1 MFCDKAISATIAAH
15 VAGLTLNALPEATR
29 HATRRALLDAIGVTL
44 GASGLGEDAAPYR
57 RHAEMVSGPSRL
69 IGFDRSSSPALAAL
83 ANGALA
89 HQLDFGDTFDAG
101 PAHPNAALVPA
112 LLALADARPEL
123 TFGEFL
129 VAMTAGSDLACRL
142 SIAAPR
148 PYEEGGW
155 YPPPLVN
162 LIATAA
168 ACARFIGLDVD
179 GIRHAMG
186 LALLQGSFP
195 SEIKYDA
202 TSPIRGVREGLVAR
216 AAVEAALLADAGAT
230 AFAEPLEGRAGFF
243 AIYGGGAPRD
253 ALLDG
258 LGETFLGDQVSFKP
272 WPACRGTHPYIE
284 AALILRDRVDPA
296 RIAGIEAET
305 GPIQEML
312 IRPQPAKAAPT
323 RAIEAKFS
331 IPYTVAAAL
340 IDGAVTLDSFTAAR
354 IADTPTRALAHKVFE
369 RRNPAWGRGEAASGS
384 LTITLDDGT
393 TQTHSVMQAAGH
405 PDRPMDDES
414 LIAKFADCAAHAAT
428 AMDAPTARK
437 LAIRILTLSCDVPAH
452 QMIDL
457 PACTANS

>member
-15 VAGLTLNALPEATR
+15 FAELTLDALPHATL
-29 HATRRALLDAIGVTL
+29 HATRRALLDAVGVTL
-44 GASGLGEDAAPYR
+44 GATGLGEDTTPYR
-57 RHAEMVSGPSRL
+57 GHAEAVSGPSRL
-69 IGFDRSSSPALAAL
+69 IGFSGSSTPSLAAL

-112 LLALADARPEL
+112 LLALADARPERA
-123 TFGEFL
+123 FGEFL
-129 VAMTAGSDLACRL
+129 VAMAAGSDLACRL

-168 ACARFIGLDVD
+168 ACARFIGLDAD

-216 AAVEAALLADAGAT
+216 AAVEAALLAEAGAT
-230 AFAEPLEGRAGFF
+230 AFAEPLEGRAGYF
-243 AIYGGGAPRD
+243 AIYGGGAPNDTLLD
-253 ALLDG
+253 AL
-258 LGETFLGDQVSFKP
+258 GERYLGDQVSFKP

-284 AALILRDRVDPA
+284 AALVLRDRIDPA
-296 RIAGIEAET
+296 RVARIEAET

-312 IRPQPAKAAPT
+312 IRPQPVKAEPT

-331 IPYTVAAAL
+331 IPYTVAVAL

-354 IADTPTRALAHKVFE
+354 IADPATRALASGVVE
-369 RRNPAWGRGEAASGS
+369 RRNPDWGRGEAASGS
-384 LTITLDDGT
+384 LTVTLDDGT
-393 TQTHSVMQAAGH
+393 TLAHRVMQAAGH
-405 PDRPMDDES
+405 PERPMDDAV
-414 LIAKFADCAAHAAT
+414 LIAKFIDCAAHSARPIDADSAA
-428 AMDAPTARK
+428 A
-437 LAIRILTLSCDVPAH
+437 LAKRILTLSADVAAY
-452 QMIDL
+452 QILDL
-457 PACTANS
+457 PACTADF

>member
-1 MFCDKAISATIAAH
+1 MFCDKAISAAIAKH
-15 VAGLTLNALPEATR
+15 FAGLTHDALSEATC
-29 HATRRALLDAIGVTL
+29 HATRRALLDAFGVTL
-44 GASGLGEDAAPYR
+44 GATGLGEDAVPYR
-57 RHAEMVSGPSRL
+57 RHAQAAPGPSRL
-69 IGFDRSSSPALAAL
+69 IGFSGSSTPALAAL

-123 TFGEFL
+123 AFGELL
-129 VAMTAGSDLACRL
+129 VAMAAGSDLACRL

-148 PYEEGGW
+148 PFEEGGW

-168 ACARFIGLDVD
+168 ACARFIGLDAD

-216 AAVEAALLADAGAT
+216 AAVEAALLAEAGAI

-284 AALILRDRVDPA
+284 AALVLRDRVDPA
-296 RIAGIEAET
+296 QVVQIEAET

-312 IRPQPAKAAPT
+312 IRPQAVKAEPT

-354 IADTPTRALAHKVFE
+354 IADPVTRTLAHKVIE
-369 RRNPAWGRGEAASGS
+369 RRNPDWGRGQAASGS
-384 LTITLDDGT
+384 LTVTLADGAVL
-393 TQTHSVMQAAGH
+393 HLRVMQAAGH

-414 LIAKFADCAAHAAT
+414 LIAKFVDCAAHAAS
-428 AMDAPTARK
+428 AMDAAAARS
-437 LAIRILTLSCDVPAH
+437 LASQILSFPVGAAARNLCDPPCT
-452 QMIDL
+452 DL
-457 PACTANS
+457 V

>member
-1 MFCDKAISATIAAH
+1 MFCDKAISARIATHFAQ
-15 VAGLTLNALPEATR
+15 LTHDALPDTTR
-29 HATRRALLDAIGVTL
+29 HATRRALLDAVGVML
-44 GASGLGEDAAPYR
+44 GATALGEDAAPYR
-57 RHAEMVSGPSRL
+57 RHAHAVAGPSRL
-69 IGFDRSSSPALAAL
+69 IGFAGSSTPALAAL

-112 LLALADARPEL
+112 LLALADARPKL
-123 TFGEFL
+123 AFGAFM
-129 VAMTAGSDLACRL
+129 VAMAAGSDLACRL
-142 SIAAPR
+142 SVAAPR

-168 ACARFIGLDVD
+168 ACARFVGLDAN
-179 GIRHAMG
+179 GICHAMG

-202 TSPIRGVREGLVAR
+202 TSPIRGAREGLVAR
-216 AAVEAALLADAGAT
+216 AAVEAALLAEAGAT

-243 AIYGGGAPRD
+243 AIYGGGPPRD
-253 ALLDG
+253 TLLDG

-284 AALILRDRVDPA
+284 AALVLRDRIDPV
-296 RIAGIEAET
+296 RVVRIEAET

-312 IRPQPAKAAPT
+312 IRPQPVKAEPS

-340 IDGAVTLDSFTAAR
+340 IDGAITLDSFASAR
-354 IADTPTRALAHKVFE
+354 IADPATRTLAHRVVE
-369 RRNPAWGRGEAASGS
+369 RRNPEWGRGEAASGS
-384 LTITLDDGT
+384 LTVTLADGT
-393 TQTHSVMQAAGH
+393 VLQHRVMQAAGH

-414 LIAKFADCAAHAAT
+414 LIAKFIDCAAHAASP
-428 AMDAPTARK
+428 MDAAAARS
-437 LAIRILTLSCDVPAH
+437 LAHNILSFSQCAAARNLCDP
-452 QMIDL
+452 
-457 PACTANS
+457 PCTALV